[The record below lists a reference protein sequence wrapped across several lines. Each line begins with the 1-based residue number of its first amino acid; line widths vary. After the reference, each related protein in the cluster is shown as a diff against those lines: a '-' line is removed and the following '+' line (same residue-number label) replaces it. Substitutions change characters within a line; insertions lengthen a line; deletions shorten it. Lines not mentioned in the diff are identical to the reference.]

1 MVRLADIQR
10 QADELSN
17 EDRAGLLAHLL
28 HTLENA
34 PEGPTDQEVIERDA
48 ELESGVVTP
57 ISQEQFI
64 NEARPDLK

>member
-1 MVRLADIQR
+1 MVKLADIQK

-28 HTLENA
+28 HTLENT
-34 PEGPTDQEVIERDA
+34 PEGPADQEVIERDA
-48 ELESGVVTP
+48 ELESGIVTP

-64 NEARPDLK
+64 QEARPDHK